1 MVAISV
7 SVLCAKYSYQG
18 DVVLGWTLW
27 GNCAS
32 LKTSVTWEWAV
43 IYHSG
48 DSK

>member
-27 GNCAS
+27 GNC
-32 LKTSVTWEWAV
+32 LCVPENFCYLGV
-43 IYHSG
+43 G
-48 DSK
+48 CNLPFR